1 MKRKTFTA
9 PLELKAEGD
18 GERGEFKA
26 VFATLNVV
34 DHHGDVTMPGA
45 FEKQEVVVEPWNHDW
60 TLPAGKGVIKAD
72 DSEAWIE
79 GQFFLDTNAG
89 RENYQT
95 VKNLGALAE
104 WSYTFDIIEADRGQH
119 AGEEVRFLKK
129 MDVVGVGPVTR
140 GAGIDTRTVAIKSQQ
155 DLKNADDKGGEAESA
170 ETGDDGKPGG
180 IGPQVVL
187 AQIELIELEAEDAIR
202 H

>member
-9 PLELKAEGD
+9 PLELKAD

-26 VFATLNVV
+26 VFATFNVV
-34 DHHGDVTMPGA
+34 DHHGDVTIPGA
-45 FEKQEVVVEPWNHDW
+45 FEEQEVVVEPWNHDW
-60 TLPAGKGVIKAD
+60 TLPAGKGVVKSD
-72 DSEAWIE
+72 DNEAWVE

-95 VKNLGALAE
+95 VKNLGTLAQ
-104 WSYTFDIIEADRGQH
+104 WSYTFDIIEANRGQY
-119 AGEEVRFLKK
+119 AGEEVRFLTK

-140 GAGIDTRTVAIKSQQ
+140 GAGIDTRTVTIKSQ
-155 DLKNADDKGGEAESA
+155 DSKNADDEGGEAESA

-180 IGPQVVL
+180 VGPQVVL
-187 AQIELIELEAEDAIR
+187 AQIELIELEAEDDIR
-202 H
+202 Y